1 MRTAEQITD
10 QELIVLCLEGR
21 EAGYTG
27 LYNRYARKIYNS
39 ISRIVSHTG
48 EAEDILQDI
57 FCTVFSDVSKL
68 KGVLS
73 FEAWVRRMAI
83 NRSISHLRKRK
94 IAFSDLGD
102 MDVEDE
108 GINDNDDVEIFDC
121 RVEDVKKSIEE
132 LSSGYKTILNLYV
145 FEKMTHEEIAVM
157 LGLSASTVR
166 TQYHRAKKRVL
177 LSLKDKC
184 YYE

>member
-10 QELIVLCLEGR
+10 QELILLCLEGKD
-21 EAGYTG
+21 AGYTG
-27 LYNRYARKIYNS
+27 LYNRYARKVYNS
-39 ISRIVSHTG
+39 ISRMISHTG
-48 EAEDILQDI
+48 EAEDILQDT
-57 FCTVFSDVSKL
+57 FCTVFSDVGKL

-73 FEAWVRRMAI
+73 IEAWVRRMAI

-94 IAFSDLGD
+94 IAFSDLGN

-108 GINDNDDVEIFDC
+108 LGSDGDDMEIFDC

>member
-1 MRTAEQITD
+1 MRTTEKITD
-10 QELIVLCLEGR
+10 QELILLCIEGR
-21 EAGYTG
+21 NAGYTG

-39 ISRIVSHTG
+39 ISRIINHTG

-57 FCTVFSDVSKL
+57 FCTVFSDAAKL
-68 KGVLS
+68 KGIIS
-73 FEAWVRRMAI
+73 FEAWVRRLAI

-94 IAFSDLGD
+94 IIFSDLGD
-102 MDVEDE
+102 EDVQDE
-108 GINDNDDVEIFDC
+108 ADYNSGDADIFDC
-121 RVEDVKKSIEE
+121 RVNDVKKSIEE

>member
-10 QELIVLCLEGR
+10 QELIVLCLEGKD
-21 EAGYTG
+21 AGYTG
-27 LYNRYARKIYNS
+27 LYNRYARKVYNS
-39 ISRIVSHTG
+39 ISRMISHTG
-48 EAEDILQDI
+48 EAEDILQDT

-73 FEAWVRRMAI
+73 IEAWVRRMAI

-94 IAFSDLGD
+94 IVFSDLGE

-108 GINDNDDVEIFDC
+108 VGSNGDDMDIFDC

-157 LGLSASTVR
+157 LGVSASTVR

>member
-1 MRTAEQITD
+1 MRTAEKITD
-10 QELIVLCLEGR
+10 QELIVLCLEGQD
-21 EAGYTG
+21 AGYTG

-57 FCTVFSDVSKL
+57 FCTVFSDIGKL

-94 IAFSDLGD
+94 IVFADLGE
-102 MDVEDE
+102 MDVEDDA
-108 GINDNDDVEIFDC
+108 GKDGDDVEIFDC

-132 LSSGYKTILNLYV
+132 LSSGYKTIVNLYV
-145 FEKMTHEEIAVM
+145 FEKMTHEEISVM

-166 TQYHRAKKRVL
+166 TQYHRAKKRIL

>member
-1 MRTAEQITD
+1 LRSTEKIID
-10 QELIVLCLEGR
+10 QELIVLCLEGKD
-21 EAGYTG
+21 AGYTG
-27 LYNRYARKIYNS
+27 LYNRYARSIYNS

-48 EAEDILQDI
+48 EAEDILQDT
-57 FCTVFSDVSKL
+57 FCTVFSDMAKL
-68 KGVLS
+68 KGILS

-94 IAFSDLGD
+94 IIFADLGE
-102 MDVEDE
+102 MDVRDE
-108 GINDNDDVEIFDC
+108 GFKDDDEAEIFDC
-121 RVEDVKKSIEE
+121 RVEDVKKSIEA
-132 LSSGYKTILNLYV
+132 LSDGYRTIVNLYV

-157 LGLSASTVR
+157 LGVSPSTVR

-184 YYE
+184 YDE